1 MDASNTFIS
10 TGITTGLYIIYKI
23 AQRYY
28 FKSGCH
34 NRTFEVSIIDKEE
47 EAKKKAEE
55 EAKKEPEKKEEVIEM
70 V

>member
-1 MDASNTFIS
+1 MDITNTLIS
-10 TGITTGLYIIYKI
+10 TGLSAGLYIIYKI

-34 NRTFEVSIIDKEE
+34 NSTLEISIIDKEE
-47 EAKKKAEE
+47 KIEKESGRKKDEI
-55 EAKKEPEKKEEVIEM
+55 IEI